1 MAPGTERPPDR
12 RQTFIAASIIAAL
25 LVVAVIFVAS
35 SLRRPAVDSYAPTP
49 PDPVDA
55 GVVLVGPRTYT
66 VDASNTEAWAAFD
79 FSRGSAVASRDAGGW
94 DIAFRRFNVMTNGG
108 GGFSG
113 NAGVVDLG
121 AVAFDSVTSAPEA
134 GYVAGNALRD
144 SVNEAID
151 RWYDYGFTSH
161 ILRTK
166 GHVYAIRT
174 ADGRYAKLQIL
185 SYYCPGAL
193 PGCITFRYVYQGSG
207 SRDLSAPAAEPSRSS
222 RPASDSVAPAGG

>member
-1 MAPGTERPPDR
+1 MASPITR
-12 RQTFIAASIIAAL
+12 RETFVAGGIIAVLL
-25 LVVAVIFVAS
+25 LVAVLFVGS
-35 SLRRPAVDSYAPTP
+35 SLRRPAVDSYAPTA
-49 PDPVDA
+49 PDPADV
-55 GVVLVGPRTYT
+55 GSVLIGPVTYT
-66 VDASNTEAWAAFD
+66 LDASSTDAWAAFD
-79 FSRGSAVASRDAGGW
+79 FSRGSRVDVREAGGW

-108 GGFSG
+108 DGFGG

-121 AVAFDSVTSAPEA
+121 AVAFDSVLAAPA
-134 GYVAGNALRD
+134 TGYVLGSARRD

-161 ILRTK
+161 ILRSK

-174 ADGRYAKLQIL
+174 ADGRYAKLEIL

-207 SRDLSAPAAEPSRSS
+207 TRDLIESAEPQE
-222 RPASDSVAPAGG
+222 PPDA